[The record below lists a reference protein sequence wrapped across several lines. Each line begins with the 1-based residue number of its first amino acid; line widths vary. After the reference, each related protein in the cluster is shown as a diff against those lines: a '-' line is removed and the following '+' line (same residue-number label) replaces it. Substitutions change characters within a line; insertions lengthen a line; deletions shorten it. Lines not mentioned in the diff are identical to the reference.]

1 MTPAAIAKQRGFEAM
16 DTSALES
23 LVDEA
28 IAANAGAWEKFRG
41 GEDKALGA
49 LVGSV
54 MKASRGQADGAAVTA
69 AAAGSRRPLNSCK
82 RTVAAATKLLS
93 LRRRHHGGWRRGFG
107 LLRPTT
113 RWC

>member
-1 MTPAAIAKQRGFEAM
+1 M

-28 IAANAGAWEKFRG
+28 IAANAGAWDKFRA

-54 MKASRGQADGAAVTA
+54 MKASRGQADGGAVTA
-69 AAAGSRRPLNSCK
+69 LLRNGPAVERLIA
-82 RTVAAATKLLS
+82 VAAATTLLS
-93 LRRRHHGGWRRGFG
+93 F
-107 LLRPTT
+107 T
-113 RWC
+113 